1 MKQFITFTICLI
13 GLSLLFSCKN
23 NDDDIEF
30 VNQNSTPLEG
40 VWKLQNIPS
49 GSRLTFEKQNWK
61 LESGTVRIT
70 GTFTLSGNTINA
82 VVVNRSGSGSSA
94 LQPDEFTGNIA
105 IEGNKVTFTN
115 FSGNWYA
122 VFSTWYQKQ

>member
-1 MKQFITFTICLI
+1 MKYLVL
-13 GLSLLFSCKN
+13 GLSLLCLTTLFSCKN

-82 VVVNRSGSGSSA
+82 VVINRSGSGSSA
-94 LQPDEFTGNIA
+94 LQPDAFTGNIA
-105 IEGNKVTFTN
+105 IEGNKATFTN